1 MPQRTNKEAFEAPQ
15 TRALYDAAYSPV
27 VPDLTVTELD
37 RMQDTQE
44 GAMMDECTIL
54 SYSSTTVSGEVQ
66 DGWSGGGTPVACGL
80 NTKKSKEIHK
90 EDLSIVRT
98 DAQLRLPIGTTI
110 EPRDR
115 IQVLSRFNVT
125 EDEQLIY
132 GIEGEPRK
140 GPSGLLL
147 DLVIVEPGVNR

>member
-1 MPQRTNKEAFEAPQ
+1 M
-15 TRALYDAAYSPV
+15 ALIR
-27 VPDLTVTELD
+27 DLTPTELS
-37 RMQDTQE
+37 RMEDVQDS
-44 GAMMDECTIL
+44 AMQDECTIL
-54 SYSSTTVSGEVQ
+54 TYTPTTVSGEVQ
-66 DGWSGGGTPVACGL
+66 DGWDSGGTPIACGL

-90 EDLSIVRT
+90 EDLSIVKT
-98 DAQLRLPIGTTI
+98 DAQLRLPRGTTV

-140 GPSGLLL
+140 GPSGLVL
-147 DLVIVEPGVNR
+147 DLVIIEPGVNR

>member
-1 MPQRTNKEAFEAPQ
+1 MRVFQE
-15 TRALYDAAYSPV
+15 
-27 VPDLTVTELD
+27 TELE
-37 RMQDTQE
+37 RMQAANE
-44 GAMMDECTIL
+44 AAMMDECSIL
-54 SYSSTTVSGEVQ
+54 TYSPVSSFGEVQ
-66 DGWSGGGTPVACGL
+66 DGWDPPSTPIDCGL

-98 DAQLRLPIGTTI
+98 DAQIRLPIGTTV

-115 IQVLSRFNVT
+115 IQVLSRFGVA
-125 EDEQLIY
+125 EDTPLIY
-132 GIEGEPRK
+132 GIEGEVQK